1 MTKASS
7 TVEFEDDG
15 APRLTIDWELYAELL
30 EDSDLTDV
38 EKKEFIET
46 LWSLVV
52 SFVDLGFEISSESRI
67 ENVLPHEM
75 LEALTEEQRR
85 SSP

>member
-1 MTKASS
+1 MTNAPS
-7 TVEFEDDG
+7 TVNFEDDG

-30 EDSDLTDV
+30 EDSDLADS
-38 EKKEFIET
+38 EKREFIEM

-52 SFVDLGFEISSESRI
+52 SFVDLGFEISSEGRI
-67 ENVLPHEM
+67 KNVLPHEM
-75 LEALTEEQRR
+75 LEALTDQERR